1 LKFRRNLIALPPI
14 KITIMKKLLTVLV
27 IASAMTSCS
36 GSGDAAAKTDSAITS
51 IADTAK
57 KVVDST
63 AVKVDSTIKAVA
75 DTAKAKIGAI
85 ADSAKK
91 AVKK

>member
-1 LKFRRNLIALPPI
+1 
-14 KITIMKKLLTVLV
+14 MKKLLSVLV
-27 IASAMTSCS
+27 IAAAMTSCS
-36 GSGDAAAKTDSAITS
+36 GSGDAAAKVDSAATNT
-51 IADTAK
+51 ADTAK
-57 KVVDST
+57 KMVDST

-75 DTAKAKIGAI
+75 DTAKTKIGAV